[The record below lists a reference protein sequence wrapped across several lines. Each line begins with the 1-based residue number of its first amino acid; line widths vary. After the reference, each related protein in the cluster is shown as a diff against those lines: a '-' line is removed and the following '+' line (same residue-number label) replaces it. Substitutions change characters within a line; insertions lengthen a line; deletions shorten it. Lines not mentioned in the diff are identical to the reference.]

1 MRDFILADNQE
12 LTRLGL
18 ESLLSGFDDANVY
31 VVYDKAQLVER
42 LKQDSNVVVII
53 DFTLFDFVDEETL
66 LIVSDRFPKALWVLI
81 SDDLSHDTIK
91 KFLYSSRRIS
101 IVFKDTPVRIIRE
114 GIKVTLSGSR
124 FICQHATELLLADRQ
139 EEPQNSENK
148 LTATEL
154 EVLKAIA
161 RGRTTKEIAAER
173 CSSVHTINTHR
184 KNIFR
189 KFGVNTAHEAVKHAF
204 MAGLI
209 DTSEFYI

>member
-1 MRDFILADNQE
+1 MRNFILADNQE

-18 ESLLSGFDDANVY
+18 ESLLSGFDGAKVY
-31 VVYDKAQLVER
+31 VVNDKAQLVER

-124 FICQHATELLLADRQ
+124 FICQHATEVLLADRQ

>member
-1 MRDFILADNQE
+1 MRNFILADNQE

-18 ESLLSGFDDANVY
+18 ESLLSGFDGAKVY
-31 VVYDKAQLVER
+31 VVNGKAQLVER

-124 FICQHATELLLADRQ
+124 FICQHATEVLLADKQ

>member
-1 MRDFILADNQE
+1 MRNFILADNQE

-18 ESLLSGFDDANVY
+18 ESLLSGFDGAKVY
-31 VVYDKAQLVER
+31 VVNDKAQLVER

-124 FICQHATELLLADRQ
+124 FICQHATEVLLADKQ